1 MISNPN
7 DPRPYD
13 AVIGGKNPPLNSAV
27 LGGISG
33 LKKRLKHDNKSVQL
47 KALKESI
54 KYGEEGVIF
63 LLEVLTNEKGF
74 VQRIAWDLLWAMAKE
89 SGKKKLIPYAPLPS
103 AIGVNYRPLEKL
115 LAAGKWQEADK
126 ETARMTLIIAN
137 REKEGWLRL
146 EDISNI
152 PCEDLRTIDKLW
164 VTYSHGRFGFSVQNE
179 IYTSLGA
186 RGKYDEKMTL
196 LFGDRVGWH
205 RPNLI
210 NLNNSSY
217 QLDDTGWL
225 DYYDLIFNLQAPRG
239 HLPLLTGLLEINELT
254 WIIQENRISGRRVFV
269 LHSCLMKR
277 MLNCCI

>member
-1 MISNPN
+1 MISNPS

-13 AVIGGKNPPLNSAV
+13 VVIGGKNLPLNSAV

-33 LKKRLKHDNKSVQL
+33 LKKRLKYDNKSVQL

-63 LLEVLTNEKGF
+63 LLEVLTTETGF
-74 VQRIAWDLLWAMAKE
+74 VQKIAWDLLWAMAKE
-89 SGKKKLIPYAPLPS
+89 SGKKKLIPYSPLPS

-115 LAAGKWQEADK
+115 LAAGKWQEADQ

-137 REKEGWLRL
+137 REKEEWLRL

-164 VTYSHGRFGFSVQNE
+164 VTYSHGHFGFSVQKE
-179 IYTSLGA
+179 IYKSLGGT
-186 RGKYDEKMTL
+186 GKYDEKMTL

-210 NLNNSSY
+210 NLNSSSY

-225 DYYDLIFNLQAPRG
+225 DYSELMFNLQAPRG

-254 WIIQENRISGRRVFV
+254 RIMPENRISGRRVFV

-277 MLNCCI
+277 ILQCCI

>member
-1 MISNPN
+1 MISNPK

-33 LKKRLKHDNKSVQL
+33 LKTRLKYQNKSVQL

-54 KYGEEGVIF
+54 KYGEEGVMF
-63 LLEVLTNEKGF
+63 LLEVLRTEKGF

-103 AIGVNYRPLEKL
+103 AVGVNYRPLENL
-115 LAAGKWQEADK
+115 LAAGKWQEADQ
-126 ETARMTLIIAN
+126 ETGRMTLIIAN

-146 EDISNI
+146 EDINNI
-152 PCEDLRTIDKLW
+152 PCEDLRTVDKLW
-164 VTYSHGRFGFSVQNE
+164 VTYSHGRFGFSVQKE
-179 IYTSLGA
+179 VYKSLGA
-186 RGKYDEKMTL
+186 TGCTEKMTL

-210 NLNNSSY
+210 NFNSSSY

-225 DYYDLIFNLQAPRG
+225 EYYDLMFNLQAPRG
-239 HLPLLTGLLEINELT
+239 HLPLLMGLLEINELT
-254 WIIQENRISGRRVFV
+254 WIMQENRISGLRVFG

-277 MLNCCI
+277 MLECCI